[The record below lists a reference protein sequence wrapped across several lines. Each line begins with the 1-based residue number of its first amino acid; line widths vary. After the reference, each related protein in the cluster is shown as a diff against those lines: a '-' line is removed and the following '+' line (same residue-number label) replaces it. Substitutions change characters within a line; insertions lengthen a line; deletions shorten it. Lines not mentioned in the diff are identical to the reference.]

1 MANIELVLRATSG
14 AVPGHVYLVLGG
26 DSTQPQVIFD
36 SATSG
41 VMVFSGSA
49 VGVYDNA
56 VNRGIVQQAGVL
68 FDVSAT
74 KTLATLATAWSPSQL
89 KPVDKRAVW
98 QAALAAGIDVRPRW
112 QRSQV
117 SPVDKSAPW
126 QQGKAAAVDAS
137 TQWQKTKVTPLN
149 KTAWWD
155 VAQPVDHVATLAFD
169 YAKFTPRSRT
179 ALWDGLPKAV
189 NNVLAMPFDDKAKV
203 QNLNRIAPWDT
214 ANMVRSYGGTWS
226 FVIEQNPPPYVQP
239 RDTNLVLCR
248 LQPRFPSGVIALVL
262 GGDPCIQPINTTAI
276 LPARFYMSAHEITA
290 QLLPSGVTIQINDI
304 TVAASQGSF
313 CRTFSASGHIS
324 LFDQLVPTSGLPQ
337 QIRFYIDGIG
347 FVFVVGSVRK
357 TEAFGKKSVQFT
369 GRSVTSL
376 LAAPYAREATW
387 FNSTAQT
394 AQQLAENVLQYS
406 GVTLDWGVPDWL
418 VPAGAWS
425 HRGTPLS
432 AVQAIAESIGGYV
445 QSHRTLPILQVRHP
459 YPELAGGLPGG
470 PWNWYAAGVTPE
482 VSLASEALMTIGTE
496 RRDEAD
502 INAVYVRGTNQG
514 VFRLVKRIG
523 TAGEKLAG
531 MVTDPLIT
539 HDTAAQQRGLSV
551 LGAAGAKHFIDFELP
566 ILTGSGQP
574 GILDVGQLA
583 LVNQSSPWRGRVRGV
598 SASAT
603 FGGKVRQTIN
613 VERHLEIAP

>member
-1 MANIELVLRATSG
+1 MASVDLILRTHSG
-14 AVPGHVYLVLGG
+14 AAHNQVALVLGG
-26 DSTQPQVIFD
+26 DTVAPVVIFD
-36 SATSG
+36 
-41 VMVFSGSA
+41 A
-49 VGVYDNA
+49 VVTARLNFRGAIVASYDNA
-56 VNRGIVQQAGVL
+56 VNRGIVQQVGVF

-74 KTLATLATAWSPSQL
+74 KTVATLATTWSPSQF
-89 KPVDKRAVW
+89 KPVDKRVVW
-98 QAALAAGIDVRPRW
+98 QAAQAAGIDVRPRW

-203 QNLNRIAPWDT
+203 QNLTRIAPWDIAKKVT
-214 ANMVRSYGGTWS
+214 SYGGAWS

-239 RDTNLVLCR
+239 RTTNLILCK
-248 LQPRFPSGVIALVL
+248 LLPRYTDSVVALLL
-262 GGDPCIQPINTTAI
+262 GGDPCIAVTETTAI
-276 LPARFYMSAHEITA
+276 LPARFYMSAHQITA
-290 QLLPSGVTIQINDI
+290 QLLPSGTFIQIPSV
-304 TVAASQGSF
+304 TVSADRGSF
-313 CRTFSASGHIS
+313 CWQFNASGHIG
-324 LFDQLVPTSGLPQ
+324 LFDQLMPNSGLPQ
-337 QIRFYIDGIG
+337 QIRFYIDDIG
-347 FVFVVGSVRK
+347 FVFGVGPVRK
-357 TEAFGKKSVQFT
+357 TEAFGKKGVTFS
-369 GRSVTSL
+369 GRSVTAL
-376 LAAPYAREATW
+376 LAAPYSREATY
-387 FNSTAQT
+387 FNTTAQT
-394 AQQLAENVLQYS
+394 ARQLAEAVLQYS

-432 AVQAIAESIGGYV
+432 AIQAIAQSIGGYV
-445 QSHRTLPILQVRHP
+445 QSHRTEPILQVRHP

-470 PWNWYAAGVTPE
+470 PWNWYAAGVTPD
-482 VSLASEALMTIGTE
+482 VSLAAEALMTIGTE
-496 RRDEAD
+496 RVDEAD
-502 INAVYVRGTNQG
+502 LNAVYVRGTNQG
-514 VFRLVKRIG
+514 VFRQVKRIG
-523 TAGEKLAG
+523 TAGEKLGAL
-531 MVTDPLIT
+531 VTDPLIT
-539 HDTAAQQRGLSV
+539 ADTAAQQRGLSV

-574 GILDVGQLA
+574 GILEVGQLA
-583 LVNQSSPWRGRVRGV
+583 LVNQSGPWRGRVRGV

>member
-1 MANIELVLRATSG
+1 MADIELVLRATSG

-26 DSTQPQVIFD
+26 DSSAPQVVFD
-36 SATSG
+36 GAVSGQYAFTGAVSAT
-41 VMVFSGSA
+41 
-49 VGVYDNA
+49 YDNA
-56 VNRGIVQQAGVL
+56 VNRGISAQVGVS
-68 FDVSAT
+68 FDV
-74 KTLATLATAWSPSQL
+74 LAIETVAILATAWRPSQF
-89 KPVDKRAVW
+89 KPVEKRAVW
-98 QAALAAGIDVRPRW
+98 QTAQAAGIDVRPRW
-112 QRSQV
+112 QRSQA
-117 SPVDKSAPW
+117 SPVDQSAPW
-126 QQGKAAAVDAS
+126 QQGKATAINAS
-137 TQWQKTKVTPLN
+137 TRWQATHVTPLN

-155 VAQPVDHVATLAFD
+155 VAQPVDHVAALAFD
-169 YAKFTPRSRT
+169 YAKFIPHNRT
-179 ALWDGLPKAV
+179 ALWDGLPKPA
-189 NNVLAMPFDDKAKV
+189 NAVLAMPFDDKATA
-203 QNLNRIAPWDT
+203 QHLNRIAPWDT
-214 ANMVRSYGGTWS
+214 AKTVSSFGGAWS
-226 FVIEQNPPPYVQP
+226 FVVIQNPPPYVQP
-239 RDTNLVLCR
+239 RDTHLLLCSV
-248 LQPRFPSGVIALVL
+248 QPRFANGVIALVM
-262 GGDPCIQPINTTAI
+262 GGDPCAVTTATTSI
-276 LPARFYMSAHEITA
+276 LPARSYMSAHEITA
-290 QLLPSGVTIQINDI
+290 QLLPSGATIQINDI

-357 TEAFGKKSVQFT
+357 TEAFGKKGVQFT

-387 FNSTAQT
+387 FNATAQT
-394 AQQLAENVLQYS
+394 AQQLAANVLQYS

-445 QSHRTLPILQVRHP
+445 QSHRTDPVLQVRHP

-470 PWNWYAAGVTPE
+470 PWNWYAAGVTPD

-502 INAVYVRGTNQG
+502 INGVYVRGTNQG
-514 VFRLVKRIG
+514 VFRIVKRIG
-523 TAGEKLAG
+523 TAGDKLAG

-539 HDTAAQQRGLSV
+539 HDTAAQQRGLSI
-551 LGAAGAKHFIDFELP
+551 LGAAGAKHLIDFELP

-583 LVNQSSPWRGRVRGV
+583 LVNQSSPWRGRVRAV

-613 VERHLEIAP
+613 VERHLEVAP

>member
-155 VAQPVDHVATLAFD
+155 VAQPVDHVAALAFD
-169 YAKFTPRSRT
+169 YAKFTPHSR
-179 ALWDGLPKAV
+179 AAPWDGLPKAV

-203 QNLNRIAPWDT
+203 QHLNRIAPWDT
-214 ANMVRSYGGTWS
+214 AKTVSSYGGAWS

-239 RDTNLVLCR
+239 RDAHLLLCSV
-248 LQPRFPSGVIALVL
+248 QPRFGNGVIALVL
-262 GGDPCIQPINTTAI
+262 GGDPRIAVTETTAI

-613 VERHLEIAP
+613 VERHLEVTV